1 MNIVTAEIA
10 QAAANVAQLASK
22 LLERTGPYK
31 PLSSIEEAVQSYLRA
46 DAVLLIDQPNYGT
59 GRIVEITKEARDRG
73 DSWASG
79 LEPSFDFSLGK
90 LRVYCS
96 IEWERYAV
104 FSERNITKHHISEI
118 ARA

>member
-1 MNIVTAEIA
+1 MENRKEIEMS
-10 QAAANVAQLASK
+10 VDLS
-22 LLERTGPYK
+22 ERTGPYK
-31 PLSSIEEAVQSYLRA
+31 PLSSIHEAAQSCLRA
-46 DAVLLIDQPNYGT
+46 DAVLLIDRPDYGI

-73 DSWASG
+73 DSWACG
-79 LEPSFDFSLGK
+79 LSPSFDFSLGQ

-96 IEWERYAV
+96 IEWARYAT